1 MEEEVKDAACDAAKA
16 VCDALRYFGDL
27 SYAILPRQLAH
38 DFGELNK
45 SFLNGVRNIVDKEIE
60 WVDERVA
67 GGDKMRE
74 EWQRRCEREEPAGAT
89 EPAN

>member
-1 MEEEVKDAACDAAKA
+1 MEQEVKNAACNVANAL
-16 VCDALRYFGDL
+16 CDVLRYFGDI
-27 SYAILPRQLAH
+27 SYAILPPKVAH
-38 DFGELNK
+38 DVGELNK

-67 GGDKMRE
+67 GGDRMRD
-74 EWQRRCEREEPAGAT
+74 EWRRRCQPDEPAGTT

>member
-1 MEEEVKDAACDAAKA
+1 MEQEVKDAACDAANSI
-16 VCDALRYFGDL
+16 CNALRFLGDV
-27 SYAILPRQLAH
+27 SYAILPREVAH
-38 DFGELNK
+38 DLGEFKK

-74 EWQRRCEREEPAGAT
+74 EWQRRCERAEPAGSA